1 MAIKPLGKRLL
12 CRLIPKPNQT
22 STGIVT
28 VETADDAPKM
38 LEVTATGPEVTRVA
52 VGDTVL
58 AGRFTGV
65 DVNGAQLL
73 TEEEVLAVLDGDDA
87 ARWRV
92 EVVPHGDY
100 DAAPIATF
108 YDLPTALR
116 HVGPDGAYLITPG
129 AVSDAERKAI
139 RVHEFVTVRASSPD
153 GRRRISVSKV
163 PTAGIFKVDGQF
175 TARGVKDDGGYYGG
189 MSVEISDPAPRE

>member
-28 VETADDAPKM
+28 VETADDSPKM

-52 VGDTVL
+52 AGDTIL

-73 TEEEVLAVLDGDDA
+73 TEEEVLCVLDGDDA
-87 ARWRV
+87 SRWRV
-92 EVVPHGDY
+92 TVFPYGVGGP
-100 DAAPIATF
+100 PIATF

-116 HVGPDGAYLITPG
+116 HVGFDSAHLITPG
-129 AVSDAERKAI
+129 TVTDAERKAI
-139 RVHEFVTVRASSPD
+139 REHEFVGLQAESPD
-153 GRRRISVSKV
+153 GRRAMSISKV
-163 PTAGIFKVDGQF
+163 PTAGMFKVDGQI
-175 TARGVKDDGGYYGG
+175 TARGVKDDDGMYG
-189 MSVEISDPAPRE
+189 VTLEPREPAPAE

>member
-52 VGDTVL
+52 VGNTIL

-65 DVNGAQLL
+65 DVNGAQFSPKRKCLPFW
-73 TEEEVLAVLDGDDA
+73 T
-87 ARWRV
+87 
-92 EVVPHGDY
+92 
-100 DAAPIATF
+100 ATT
-108 YDLPTALR
+108 PR
-116 HVGPDGAYLITPG
+116 GGA
-129 AVSDAERKAI
+129 
-139 RVHEFVTVRASSPD
+139 
-153 GRRRISVSKV
+153 
-163 PTAGIFKVDGQF
+163 
-175 TARGVKDDGGYYGG
+175 
-189 MSVEISDPAPRE
+189 

>member
-22 STGIVT
+22 STGIIT

-38 LEVTATGPEVTRVA
+38 LEVTAVGTEVTRVA
-52 VGDTVL
+52 IGDTIL

-65 DVNGAQLL
+65 DFNGAQLI

-87 ARWRV
+87 SRWRV
-92 EVVPHGDY
+92 TVFPYRAEG
-100 DAAPIATF
+100 APLATL

-116 HVGPDGAYLITPG
+116 HVGPDGAHLITPG
-129 AVSDAERKAI
+129 VLDEGERKAI
-139 RVHEFVTVRASSPD
+139 RLHDFVTVQAESPG
-153 GRRRISVSKV
+153 GRRAMTIAKV
-163 PTAGIFKVDGQF
+163 PTAGLFKVDGQF
-175 TARGVKDDGGYYGG
+175 TARGIKDEGGHYGG
-189 MSVEISDPAPRE
+189 VSVDTSAPTPVE